1 MTFIWLFS
9 IIIIEN
15 ERERELIIMVAYYII
30 ELNGKYA
37 NKFYTYTEACEEV
50 ERLQRQFKNIKVE
63 IISGYE

>member
-1 MTFIWLFS
+1 
-9 IIIIEN
+9 
-15 ERERELIIMVAYYII
+15 MVAYYII

-63 IISGYE
+63 IVPGYE